1 MDNPE
6 KDIKLPPSGTILM
19 DGNGYMAL
27 AGKGEPT
34 QDGSGKE
41 IVTYTI
47 EPNERARRMYN
58 FRRGKELDAQEGT
71 MKLIVAKKDLR
82 FLNLFDDA
90 NRMVLY
96 IKSFKGEETE
106 LSQSEK
112 TWRMNDEYKDN
123 IILRQ
128 DAEIIKLQEE
138 LEQAKTNI
146 GKYVSAQNEV
156 FKEQMKAFG
165 EAFNKEDKK

>member
-1 MDNPE
+1 MDNPD
-6 KDIKLPPSGTILM
+6 KDIKLPPSGTTLM
-19 DGNGYMAL
+19 DGNGYSAL
-27 AGKGEPT
+27 AGKGLPSI
-34 QDGSGKE
+34 DGSGKE
-41 IVTYTI
+41 IITYTI
-47 EPNERARRMYN
+47 EPNDRARRIYN

-71 MKLIVAKKDLR
+71 MKLIVLKKDLR

-96 IKSFKGEETE
+96 VKSFKGDKTD
-106 LSQSEK
+106 LSQSEEM
-112 TWRMNDEYKDN
+112 WRMADEYKDN

-138 LEQAKTNI
+138 LEQAKTNV
-146 GKYVSAQNEV
+146 GKYVSSQNEV

-165 EAFNKEDKK
+165 DAFRKEEKT